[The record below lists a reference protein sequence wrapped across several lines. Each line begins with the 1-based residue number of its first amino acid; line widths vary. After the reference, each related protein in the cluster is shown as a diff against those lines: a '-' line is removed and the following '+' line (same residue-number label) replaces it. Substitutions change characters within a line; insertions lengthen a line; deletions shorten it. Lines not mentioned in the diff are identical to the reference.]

1 MALEHTPEPSGL
13 ISKCKLSKQGQPVEA
28 VLCLGQDFWL
38 NFKGAFKN
46 SGEHTNSIAILTAN
60 WTTAAS
66 HYFLFSLDFK
76 FFKISKI
83 WDGNSIVI
91 LDPQ

>member
-1 MALEHTPEPSGL
+1 MALEHIPEPSGL

-38 NFKGAFKN
+38 NFKGAFTN

-66 HYFLFSLDFK
+66 HYFLFFT
-76 FFKISKI
+76 
-83 WDGNSIVI
+83 
-91 LDPQ
+91 